1 MDCYIGV
8 MSGTSLDGVDVVLCP
23 VGENSIELAASLE
36 YPFDKALKAEILS
49 AVSGLVSLK
58 KIGEI
63 DHRLGEFFADA
74 VLALIRKYELDTER
88 IEAIGLHGQTMWHQS
103 DSTCPFSMQLG
114 DPNIVTAR
122 TGIKT
127 VADFRRKDI
136 ALGGEG
142 APFAPAFHRFLFKE
156 IKKAVCVLNIG
167 GMANIT
173 LLGET
178 FAGYDTGPGNVLMDM
193 WIEENRGLAFDRD
206 GEWAKAGRVD
216 VKLLDN
222 LLSEPYFKKRAPKST
237 GRERFNSGWLHAAL
251 QEYAHLSAQD
261 IQATLLEL
269 TVCTITDEVRK
280 SAPDLLLVCGGGVK
294 NRFLM
299 LRLKESLGSSISVA
313 ATDDY
318 GVSSDYMEAMAF
330 AWLAYKRVHHE
341 KVELK
346 AVTGA
351 YENGVLGG
359 IYE

>member
-23 VGENSIELAASLE
+23 VGEDSIELAASLE
-36 YPFDKALKAEILS
+36 YPFDEALKTGILG
-49 AVSGLVSLK
+49 ALSGSLSLK
-58 KIGEI
+58 EIGEI
-63 DHRLGEFFADA
+63 DHRLGELFADA
-74 VLALIRKYELDTER
+74 VLALIEKYELDTKR

-103 DSTCPFSMQLG
+103 DGTTPFSMQLG
-114 DPNIVTAR
+114 DPNIVATR

-136 ALGGEG
+136 ALGGQG
-142 APFAPAFHRFLFKE
+142 APFAPAFHRFLFE
-156 IKKAVCVLNIG
+156 EMEQSVCVLNIG

-173 LLGET
+173 LLGEA
-178 FAGYDTGPGNVLMDM
+178 FAGYDTVPGNVLMDM
-193 WIEENRGLAFDRD
+193 WTEKHLGRKFDKD
-206 GEWAKAGRVD
+206 GEWARAGEAD
-216 VKLLDN
+216 AALLDDM
-222 LLSEPYFKKRAPKST
+222 LLEPYFSKRAPKST
-237 GRERFNSGWLHAAL
+237 GRELFNSGWLDAILQRHAGL
-251 QEYAHLSAQD
+251 TPQD

-269 TVCTITDEVRK
+269 TVRSVVDEVEK
-280 SAPDLLLVCGGGVK
+280 AAPDLLLVCGGGAK

-299 LRLKESLGSSISVA
+299 QRLEESLEGIGVA

-330 AWLAYKRVHHE
+330 AWLAYKRVHNE

-351 YENGVLGG
+351 YENGILGG